1 MVDPLHAIYWLW
13 IVWYASWLASR
24 CEQTALG
31 ATQSRHARPLPGS
44 HNARTWASLRTADCR
59 RASAGG
65 VGARPE
71 DAWVLFGLLVCT
83 FAFCWWAR
91 IAMGRLWSGFI
102 SRTADHRV
110 IDSGP
115 FALVRHPI
123 YSAIIFAAAVTA
135 IAQGTAYALAGAAMF
150 LLAFWMKARIEEKFL
165 CKELGAE
172 AYNAYRRRVPMLV
185 PFSAPEGK
193 PAPGRTFYCCG

>member
-13 IVWYASWLASR
+13 IVWYASWLASLVWTKR
-24 CEQTALG
+24 P
-31 ATQSRHARPLPGS
+31 SARPNPGM
-44 HNARTWASLRTADCR
+44 HVLYQVPTMLGLGLLFGPPIAGVHPPVAWALDPRTL
-59 RASAGG
+59 
-65 VGARPE
+65 
-71 DAWVLFGLLVCT
+71 WVLFGLLVCT

-185 PFSAPEGK
+185 PFLGPRG
-193 PAPGRTFYCCG
+193 